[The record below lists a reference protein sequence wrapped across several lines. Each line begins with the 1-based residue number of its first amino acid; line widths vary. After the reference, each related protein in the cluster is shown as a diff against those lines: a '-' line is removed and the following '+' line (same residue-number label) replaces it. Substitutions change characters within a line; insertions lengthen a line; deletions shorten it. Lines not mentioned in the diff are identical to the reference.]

1 MAKENVKKA
10 LLLAGILLGIWVALR
25 FLLPILLPFVLGSLL
40 ALAAEPVVRLG
51 VRRLKLPRPA
61 AAAAGVSLT
70 LVLTAAAV
78 SLVGAFLVREAAY
91 AAQIVPDVGQTVL
104 SGMTVL
110 EDWLLQ
116 LTQRTPETV
125 RPALERAVLDT
136 FDGGSAVISQV
147 TERIPGV
154 LANTVGAVSRGAVTV
169 GTGILAGFMI
179 SARLPRLQQAIQSR
193 LPQQWYSRVLP
204 ALRRAKHTIGGWLK
218 AQLKLMLITWG
229 IVSVGLL
236 LLKVPNGILWAAL
249 IALVDAV
256 PVLGTGTVL
265 IPWALIEL
273 LQGRY
278 LQSAALA
285 VILGA
290 AWVSRSVLEP
300 RLVGHHIGLDPLVTL
315 GAFYVGF
322 RLWGIPGMILAP
334 LLTAA
339 VKGAVDVQK

>member
-1 MAKENVKKA
+1 MAKENLKKG
-10 LLLAGILLGIWVALR
+10 LLLAGAVLGVWLGMR
-25 FLLPILLPFVLGSLL
+25 FLLPILLPFLLGALL

-51 VRRLKLPRPA
+51 TNRLKLPRPA
-61 AAAAGVSLT
+61 AAAVGVSLT

-78 SLVGAFLVREAAY
+78 SLVGAFLVREATY
-91 AAQIVPDVGQTVL
+91 AAQVIPDVGETVID
-104 SGMTVL
+104 GMTVL

-116 LTQRTPETV
+116 AAQRTPENV
-125 RPALERAVLDT
+125 RPALERVVLDT
-136 FDGGSAVISQV
+136 FDDGSAVISQV
-147 TERIPGV
+147 TGQIPGM

-179 SARLPRLQQAIQSR
+179 SARLPRLRETFAAR
-193 LPQQWYSRVLP
+193 LPQQWHTRYLP

-236 LLKVPNGILWAAL
+236 LLKVPNGVLWAAL

-265 IPWALIEL
+265 VPWALIEL

-278 LQSAALA
+278 LQSVGLA

-290 AWVSRSVLEP
+290 AWVTRSVLEP

-315 GAFYVGF
+315 GAFYIGF

-339 VKGAVDVQK
+339 VKGAMDVQK